1 MFDLKGKRVS
11 DVTIDL
17 TEMKQGDRV
26 TFRNGT
32 VSHLTIYDQAGVQLI
47 VEDVIIQGQTIL
59 K

>member
-1 MFDLKGKRVS
+1 MFDLKGKQVS

-17 TEMKQGDRV
+17 TEMKQGDVV

-32 VSHLTIYDQAGVQLI
+32 VSQLTIYDQAGVQLI
-47 VEDVIIQGQTIL
+47 VDDVIIQGQTIL